1 MKLVRR
7 SALALVLFTSL
18 AGIAPAW
25 AAEEPPLVT
34 ALLKSWENQLKVKP
48 TYQALT
54 TESDGSIVIDGL
66 TATVPTPGDPAAKMS
81 FAVGKIKLSGVTDKA
96 NGLYEVAAV

>member
-54 TESDGSIVIDGL
+54 TESDGSIVFICSQL
-66 TATVPTPGDPAAKMS
+66 IALARRSISSKLEFPVEATFIAVLLLLLEPA
-81 FAVGKIKLSGVTDKA
+81 
-96 NGLYEVAAV
+96 